1 VTDSTS
7 GQRHREY
14 SPLLKTASAD
24 SPRLEYDPITNNAE
38 GLLVESQATN
48 LYPNSS
54 DMTGNS
60 GYRVNVDSNVAIGP
74 TGGLTADA
82 LRLDAN
88 DASQHYRQYNFTA
101 SASTAYTFSVY
112 VKADGLNYI
121 AVRSNNLFASNFTYF
136 NLSNGTVEGSPA
148 MTSTIDSVSNG
159 WHRISVN
166 ATTTGAGTASFIIY
180 ITDSASSTTVATGDS
195 YRAVLG
201 AGIQIE
207 ASSAPS
213 SLISTS
219 GSTATRSADSCSL
232 VSEPLL
238 DNGSGALVTEYD
250 MQLANETSYVLHAE
264 RSTGATNGG
273 GFSLTQT
280 YLVVENNFQNVGTT
294 TSNVFHKVA
303 ASWQSGSQKI
313 SRDGSAV
320 AENTATVVPSGV
332 DTLHIGTRQ
341 DGGEPING
349 HIKNIAIYSQPLSDT
364 NLTTLSQL

>member
-1 VTDSTS
+1 
-7 GQRHREY
+7 
-14 SPLLKTASAD
+14 
-24 SPRLEYDPITNNAE
+24 
-38 GLLVESQATN
+38 
-48 LYPNSS
+48 
-54 DMTGNS
+54 
-60 GYRVNVDSNVAIGP
+60 
-74 TGGLTADA
+74 
-82 LRLDAN
+82 
-88 DASQHYRQYNFTA
+88 
-101 SASTAYTFSVY
+101 VY

-219 GSTATRSADSCSL
+219 GASASRAADICQL

-238 DNGSGALVTEYD
+238 DNGSGGLVVEYD
-250 MQLANETSYVLHAE
+250 MRDASNTAYVLQLE
-264 RSTGATNGG
+264 RSVGATNGG
-273 GFSLTQT
+273 GVGVTNR
-280 YLVVENNFQNVGTT
+280 YLFVENTWEDLGST
-294 TSNVFHKVA
+294 TSNVFHKFA
-303 ASWQSGSQKI
+303 ASWESGSQKA
-313 SRDGSAV
+313 SRDGGAIFQD
-320 AENTATVVPSGV
+320 TATVVPT
-332 DTLHIGTRQ
+332 DINTLHIGTRQ
-341 DGGEPING
+341 DGQEPING

-364 NLTTLSQL
+364 NLTNLSQL